1 MLVATLDDVFA
12 DATTDAALLLR
23 LTELELAASTLSI
36 EEATLVVTLE
46 LTLWEVAFEEV
57 EEVATEEL
65 ATDLM
70 LLIPELFPPLPPP
83 HAVKLMARAR
93 DKLARRNCCSEFIA
107 VIMGYMSVVL
117 RK

>member
-23 LTELELAASTLSI
+23 LTELELLASTLSV
-36 EEATLVVTLE
+36 EEATLIVTLE
-46 LTLWEVAFEEV
+46 LTLWEVDV
-57 EEVATEEL
+57 EEVATEVL
-65 ATDLM
+65 GTDLM
-70 LLIPELFPPLPPP
+70 LLVPELFSPLPPP

-93 DKLARRNCCSEFIA
+93 DKLARRNCCSEFIV

-117 RK
+117 KK